1 MVVWRSAGVSWRDGR
16 PALRWEGRG
25 GRVSALAYG
34 QDLAFRALGE
44 RHCSG
49 ARGNP
54 CPLAAT
60 VPGPATGGRCPSCAR
75 LDRAH
80 SVAADTLADDRR
92 PYRVY
97 LAWFGPGMVKVG
109 ITGEAR
115 GATRLLEQGA
125 IAFSWLGR
133 GPLMA
138 ARRTEEVLRHALGVP
153 DRIPYARKRA
163 ARYALPPAPE
173 RAREVEE
180 LYERAR
186 GVPAWSETLEAL
198 PCEVHDHAETF
209 ALAAL
214 GPTAPTAPTAPGPA
228 TPPGTATPPGHATGP
243 ASPPGPHTPPR
254 THDPYGLAVTE
265 LVDGG
270 VVSGRL
276 LAAAGPDLHLSD
288 REGRA
293 LVLDTRLLT
302 GWELAAAPAGHP
314 VTVPLAAPPPP
325 AEGKGARGGQGAPQE
340 PLF

>member
-16 PALRWEGRG
+16 PALRWEGRD
-25 GRVSALAYG
+25 GRASVLAYG

-80 SVAADTLADDRR
+80 SVAADTFADDPR

-180 LYERAR
+180 LYARAH

-198 PCEVHDHAETF
+198 PCEVHDHAEAF

-214 GPTAPTAPTAPGPA
+214 GPTAPTAPTAPGP
-228 TPPGTATPPGHATGP
+228 
-243 ASPPGPHTPPR
+243 HTPPR
-254 THDPYGLAVTE
+254 THDPYGLVVTE

-276 LAAAGPDLHLSD
+276 RAAAGPDLHLSD
-288 REGRA
+288 RDGRA

-314 VTVPLAAPPPP
+314 VTVPLTAPPPP
-325 AEGKGARGGQGAPQE
+325 AEGNGVRGSQGTPQE